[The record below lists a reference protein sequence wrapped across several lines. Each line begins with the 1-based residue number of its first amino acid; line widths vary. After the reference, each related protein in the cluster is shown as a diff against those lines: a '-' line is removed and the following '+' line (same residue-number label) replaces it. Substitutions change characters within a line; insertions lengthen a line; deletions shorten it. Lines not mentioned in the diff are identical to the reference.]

1 MRSPGVLAQ
10 WILLLFL
17 RETTALSKEN
27 QLKIRLSCAL
37 AAALVA
43 LSLFCSPWLAVA
55 ADQGQQVAPAQVYGK
70 ILHGIQNEIVGAA
83 EAMPAEKYD
92 FAPSSSSGDFQGVRT
107 FAQQV
112 KHLAQANYSLFGRFG
127 ITPDLDPKSIDKLTA
142 KDDIV
147 KSLKD
152 SFAFA
157 QKAIDSITPQ
167 NAFAAVDAR
176 ENTRAGIAAQALAH
190 ANDHYGQM
198 VVYLRM
204 NGIIP
209 PASRR

>member
-1 MRSPGVLAQ
+1 LKIPFTRIVAAMLVAVSLLCSPG
-10 WILLLFL
+10 
-17 RETTALSKEN
+17 
-27 QLKIRLSCAL
+27 
-37 AAALVA
+37 
-43 LSLFCSPWLAVA
+43 LAVA
-55 ADQGQQVAPAQVYGK
+55 ADQAQQIAPAQVYGK
-70 ILHGIQNEIVGAA
+70 ILQGMQKEIVGAA

-92 FAPSSSSGDFQGVRT
+92 FSPGSSAGNFQGVRT

-112 KHLAQANYSLFGRFG
+112 THLAVANYSLFGRFG
-127 ITPDLDPKSIDKLTA
+127 NAPDVDVKSIDKLTA

-147 KSLKD
+147 KALKE
-152 SFAFA
+152 SYVFA
-157 QKAIDSITPQ
+157 QKAIDSITPD
-167 NAFAAVDAR
+167 NAFTVLDAR
-176 ENTRAGIAAQALAH
+176 QNTRAGVATQALAH